1 MPKMKTSKATA
12 KRLKRTGTGKLKRG
26 RSGGRHHLGLQG
38 GKNRKRK
45 RRLKKDALVKHTER
59 YHMQKLLPYGE

>member
-1 MPKMKTSKATA
+1 MPKMKTSRATA

-26 RSGGRHHLGLQG
+26 RSGGRHHLGLKG
-38 GKNRKRK
+38 GKSRKRK
-45 RRLKKDALVKHTER
+45 RRLQSATVVAHTER